1 MCGLPKTAT
10 IYIRTLLNPIISIQA
25 LLSRMQ
31 KAQKN
36 THRAHLQ
43 SQVRPRRPTDLTP
56 PLSPATLQ
64 CRCNIHTFTHN
75 TMNGDLQMG
84 GRLKCLQVA
93 ADEANFDG
101 SNIWCT
107 LQRCNSFS
115 NCKRVCRSA
124 REWDLCERIYAE
136 DFLLVLGC
144 RLWWRRWH
152 GGETL
157 RTLETSA
164 LIVTY

>member
-64 CRCNIHTFTHN
+64 CRCNIHTFTHAQH
-75 TMNGDLQMG
+75 TWMATCRWVEDWSVCKLLQMRLTLTEAIFDARCKDATASAIVSESVGVQGSGICVKEFMLKISCLCWAVGYG
-84 GRLKCLQVA
+84 GGAGMAER
-93 ADEANFDG
+93 
-101 SNIWCT
+101 
-107 LQRCNSFS
+107 RCG
-115 NCKRVCRSA
+115 
-124 REWDLCERIYAE
+124 L
-136 DFLLVLGC
+136 
-144 RLWWRRWH
+144 WRR
-152 GGETL
+152 
-157 RTLETSA
+157 
-164 LIVTY
+164 VP